1 LAVFFTL
8 LRSSPVDASPKAPDA
23 CITGTIHTN
32 TTWNLAGSP
41 YLVCN
46 TSLTVGPTATLSIE
60 PGVTVIFQAAPTN
73 KLYFEGSLV
82 APGQTI
88 TVTVTILTG
97 TPLPQNSLPSIAVEG
112 WVGSKLVGG
121 VVIQLDV
128 PQYMPFD
135 GTAKIFIPVVRK

>member
-1 LAVFFTL
+1 M
-8 LRSSPVDASPKAPDA
+8 
-23 CITGTIHTN
+23 
-32 TTWNLAGSP
+32 
-41 YLVCN
+41 
-46 TSLTVGPTATLSIE
+46 SIG